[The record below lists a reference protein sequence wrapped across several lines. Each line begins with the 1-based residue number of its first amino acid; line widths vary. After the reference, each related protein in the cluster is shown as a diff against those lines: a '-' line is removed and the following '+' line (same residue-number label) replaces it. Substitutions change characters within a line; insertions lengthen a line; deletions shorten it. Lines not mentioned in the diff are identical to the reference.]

1 MEGRSAF
8 ALQSVYDAAYADL
21 YAQLYA
27 SGTAASL
34 LDSIAAVVPVSDGL
48 TAEELAGETQTLRTF
63 IEERTD
69 ALKDQVQPA
78 L

>member
-1 MEGRSAF
+1 M
-8 ALQSVYDAAYADL
+8 YDAAYADL

-34 LDSIAAVVPVSDGL
+34 LDSIAAVVPLSDGL

-63 IEERTD
+63 IQQRTD
-69 ALKDQVQPA
+69 ALKDQV
-78 L
+78 